1 MQKGSFCK
9 GLLSLVCAN
18 YRTAVMK
25 KFFKLNPYTII
36 GLAVV
41 LGIFA
46 YIYEVPFLDIIELKT
61 IDLRFTTR
69 GSIPAGPEIVLAV
82 IDEKSLE
89 KEGKWVWPRSK
100 IAAMVNKL
108 SKAGTKVIGFDV
120 GFLEPDDVK
129 IIETINDIQN
139 EVKKSHFQNKAFDL
153 FMENLK
159 LESDNDRL
167 LANAI
172 AKSNARVVLGFFFHM
187 DSAAAQH
194 YDEKDLE
201 THLKNIRGAR
211 HKFVRYDSKTA
222 QKVPLIEAKM
232 PQSNIEIISNAT
244 EYAGYFNMFPD
255 PDGVVRWIPA
265 VFRLNDTLY
274 APLSLITASA
284 YLDNPVSTEVA
295 EHGVEGV
302 NIGDLFIPTNER
314 GDILINY
321 RGREKTFPHISITDI
336 LHENVPGDVLADK
349 IVLVGATAIG
359 IYDLRVTPFGTTF
372 PGLEIHANVI
382 DSILQK
388 DFLQKPDWAKIF
400 GVLAILI
407 AGLFLGLVLPR
418 AGAVPGALASLFLFF
433 GYIALCQYL
442 FSAQGLIIN
451 LVYPLTVIIII
462 YVAITAYRYLA
473 EASQKRFIKDAFS
486 TYMAPSVVNQLIQS
500 PEKLVLGGEKRV
512 ITAFFSDVQG
522 FTGIS
527 EKLTPVELVELLNEF
542 LTEMTD
548 IILAHEGT
556 VDKFEGDAIIA
567 MFGAPNPLINQAEV
581 ACRSCIEMQKRL
593 AELRV
598 KWKAEGRP
606 ELKMR
611 IGLCTGPAVVGNM
624 GSKSRMDYTM
634 MGDTVNTA
642 ARLEGVNKAYEC
654 FTLVSESTFSKIG
667 NNIVG
672 REIDS
677 INVVGKEEPITIYEL
692 IGFPE
697 DIDAPLRETLDNYA
711 RGLNAYRKQ
720 DWNRALVF
728 FNQAL
733 AAIPDDGPSKTMLAR
748 CRDYKV
754 NPPGKDWNGAH
765 SMLTK

>member
-1 MQKGSFCK
+1 MQKRAFCK
-9 GLLSLVCAN
+9 GLLTLICAN

-25 KFFKLNPYTII
+25 KLFKLNPYTISV
-36 GLAVV
+36 LAIV

-46 YIYEVPFLDIIELKT
+46 YTYGVPFLDIIELKT

-69 GSIPAGPEIVLAV
+69 GSLAAGPEVVLAV

-100 IAAMVNKL
+100 IAAIVNKL
-108 SKAGTKVIGFDV
+108 SKAGTKVIGFDI
-120 GFLEPDDVK
+120 GFLEPDDIRV
-129 IIETINDIQN
+129 IETINDIQN
-139 EVKKSHFQNKAFDL
+139 EVKKSHLQTKAFDRFL
-153 FMENLK
+153 ENLK
-159 LESDNDRL
+159 IESDNDRL

-187 DSAAAQH
+187 DTAAAQH
-194 YDEKDLE
+194 YGEKDLAAHQE
-201 THLKNIRGAR
+201 NVRGSR
-211 HKFVRYDSKTA
+211 HKFVRYASEAA
-222 QKVPLIEAKM
+222 QSVPFIEAKM

-244 EYAGYFNMFPD
+244 EYSGYFNMFPD
-255 PDGVVRWIPA
+255 RDGVVRWIPA
-265 VFRLNDTLY
+265 VFRFNNTLY
-274 APLSLITASA
+274 APLSLITAGA
-284 YLDNPVSTEVA
+284 YLDNPVSADVA
-295 EHGVEGV
+295 EHGIEGV
-302 NIGDLFIPTNER
+302 SIGDLFIPTDELGR
-314 GDILINY
+314 ILINY

-336 LHENVPGDVLADK
+336 LHEDVPGDLLKDK
-349 IVLVGATAIG
+349 IVLVGATAVG

-382 DSILQK
+382 DSILKK
-388 DFLQKPDWAKIF
+388 DFLQKPGWASIF
-400 GVLAILI
+400 DVLAILI
-407 AGLFLGLVLPR
+407 TGLSLGLVLPR
-418 AGAVPGALASLFLFF
+418 VGVVPGALAGLSSFI

-451 LVYPLTVIIII
+451 LVYPLTVMIII

-473 EASQKRFIKDAFS
+473 EASQKKFIKDAFS

-522 FTGIS
+522 FTSIS
-527 EKLTPVELVELLNEF
+527 ENLTPVELVELLNEF

-567 MFGAPNPLINQAEV
+567 LFGAPNPLVNQAEV
-581 ACRSCIEMQKRL
+581 ACRSCIEMQKKL
-593 AELRV
+593 AEMRA

-654 FTLVSESTFSKIG
+654 FTLDSESTFSKIG
-667 NNIVG
+667 NGIVG

-677 INVVGKEEPITIYEL
+677 INVVGKKEPITIYEL
-692 IGFPE
+692 IGYPE
-697 DIDAPLRETLDNYA
+697 DVDASISETLDNYDQ
-711 RGLNAYRKQ
+711 GLNAYRKQ
-720 DWNRALVF
+720 DWNKALVF
-728 FNQAL
+728 FNKAL
-733 AAIPDDGPSKTMLAR
+733 TATPDDGPSKTMLAR
-748 CRDYKV
+748 CNDYKA
-754 NPPGKDWNGAH
+754 NPPGKDWNGAFTMT
-765 SMLTK
+765 SK

>member
-1 MQKGSFCK
+1 
-9 GLLSLVCAN
+9 
-18 YRTAVMK
+18 MK
-25 KFFKLNPYTII
+25 KLFKLNPYTISVLAI
-36 GLAVV
+36 G

-46 YIYEVPFLDIIELKT
+46 YLYGVPFLDIIELKT

-69 GSIPAGPEIVLAV
+69 GSLAAGPEVVLAV

-100 IAAMVNKL
+100 IAAIVNKL
-108 SKAGTKVIGFDV
+108 SKAGTKVIGFDI
-120 GFLEPDDVK
+120 GFLEPDDIRV
-129 IIETINDIQN
+129 IETINDIQN
-139 EVKKSHFQNKAFDL
+139 EVKKSHLQTKAFDRFL
-153 FMENLK
+153 ENLK
-159 LESDNDRL
+159 IESDNDRL

-172 AKSNARVVLGFFFHM
+172 VKSNAMVVLGFFFHM
-187 DSAAAQH
+187 DTAAAQH
-194 YDEKDLE
+194 YGEKDLAAHQE
-201 THLKNIRGAR
+201 NVRGSR
-211 HKFVRYDSKTA
+211 HKFVRYASEAA
-222 QKVPLIEAKM
+222 QSVPFIEAKM

-244 EYAGYFNMFPD
+244 AYSGYFNMFPD
-255 PDGVVRWIPA
+255 TDGAVRWIPS
-265 VFRLNDTLY
+265 VFRFNNTLY
-274 APLSLITASA
+274 APLSLITAGA
-284 YLDNPVSTEVA
+284 YLDNPVSADVG

-302 NIGDLFIPTNER
+302 SIGDLFIPTDELGR
-314 GDILINY
+314 ILINY

-336 LHENVPGDVLADK
+336 LHEDVSGDVLKDK

-372 PGLEIHANVI
+372 PGLEIHANII
-382 DSILQK
+382 DSILKK
-388 DFLQKPDWAKIF
+388 DFLQKPGWASIF
-400 GVLAILI
+400 DVLAILI
-407 AGLFLGLVLPR
+407 TGLSLGLVLPR
-418 AGAVPGALASLFLFF
+418 VGVVPGALAGLSSFI

-451 LVYPLTVIIII
+451 LVYPLTVMIII

-473 EASQKRFIKDAFS
+473 EASQKKFIKDAFS

-522 FTGIS
+522 FTSIS

-567 MFGAPNPLINQAEV
+567 LFGAPNPLVNQAEV
-581 ACRSCIEMQKRL
+581 ACRSCIEMQKKL
-593 AELRV
+593 AELRA

-624 GSKSRMDYTM
+624 GSKNRMDYTM

-667 NNIVG
+667 NGIVG

-677 INVVGKEEPITIYEL
+677 INVVGKKEPITIYEL
-692 IGFPE
+692 IGYPE
-697 DIDAPLRETLDNYA
+697 DVDASRSETLDNYDQ
-711 RGLNAYRKQ
+711 GLNAYRKQ
-720 DWNRALVF
+720 DWNKALVF
-728 FNQAL
+728 FNKAL
-733 AAIPDDGPSKTMLAR
+733 TATPDDGPSKTMLAR
-748 CRDYKV
+748 CNDYKA
-754 NPPGKDWNGAH
+754 NPPGKDWNGAFTMT
-765 SMLTK
+765 SK

>member
-1 MQKGSFCK
+1 
-9 GLLSLVCAN
+9 
-18 YRTAVMK
+18 MK
-25 KFFKLNPYTII
+25 KFFKLNPYTISI
-36 GLAVV
+36 LIIV

-46 YIYEVPFLDIIELKT
+46 YAYGIPFLDIIELKT

-69 GSIPAGPEIVLAV
+69 GSLAASPEVVLAV
-82 IDEKSLE
+82 IDEKSLK

-100 IAAMVNKL
+100 IADMVTKL
-108 SKAGTKVIGFDV
+108 SKAGAKVIGFDI
-120 GFLEPDDVK
+120 GFLEPDDIRIVN
-129 IIETINDIQN
+129 TINTIQN
-139 EVKKSHFQNKAFDL
+139 EVKKIHFKDKTFERFL
-153 FMENLK
+153 ENLK
-159 LESDNDRL
+159 IESDDDKL
-167 LANAI
+167 LARTI
-172 AKSNARVVLGFFFHM
+172 TKSSARVVLGYFFHM
-187 DSAAAQH
+187 DPEATQH
-194 YDEKDLE
+194 YSAKDLAAHQE
-201 THLKNIRGAR
+201 NVRGSR
-211 HKFVRYDSKTA
+211 HKFVRYASEAA
-222 QKVPLIEAKM
+222 QNVPLIEAKM

-244 EYAGYFNMFPD
+244 EYSGYFNMFPD

-265 VFRLNDTLY
+265 VFRFNDILY
-274 APLSLITASA
+274 APLSLISAAA
-284 YLDNPVSTEVA
+284 YLDNPVSVDVA

-302 NIGDLFIPTNER
+302 NIGSISIPTDELGR
-314 GDILINY
+314 ILINY

-336 LHENVPGDVLADK
+336 LHEDVPGDVLKDK
-349 IVLVGATAIG
+349 IVLVGATAVG

-372 PGLEIHANVI
+372 PGLEIHANII
-382 DSILQK
+382 DSILNQ
-388 DFLQKPDWAKIF
+388 DFLQQPGWTSIF
-400 GVLAILI
+400 DVLAILL
-407 AGLFLGLVLPR
+407 AGLFLGIVLPR
-418 AGAVPGALASLFLFF
+418 AGVVPGALAGLSLFI

-442 FSAQGLIIN
+442 FSAQGLILN
-451 LVYPLTVIIII
+451 LVYPLTVMIII

-473 EASQKRFIKDAFS
+473 EASQKKFIKDAFS

-522 FTGIS
+522 FTSIS

-567 MFGAPNPLINQAEV
+567 MFGAPNPLVNQAEV
-581 ACRSCIEMQKRL
+581 ACRSCIEMQKKL
-593 AELRV
+593 VELRAT
-598 KWKAEGRP
+598 WKTEGRP

-611 IGLCTGPAVVGNM
+611 IGLCTGSAVVGNM
-624 GSKSRMDYTM
+624 GSKNRMDYTM

-667 NNIVG
+667 NGIVG

-677 INVVGKEEPITIYEL
+677 INVVGKEKPITIYEL
-692 IGFPE
+692 IGYHE
-697 DIDAPLRETLDNYA
+697 DVDAPRRETLDNYT

-728 FNQAL
+728 FNQGL

-748 CRDYKV
+748 CHDYKV
-754 NPPGKDWNGAH
+754 NPPGKDWNGAFTMI
-765 SMLTK
+765 SK

>member
-1 MQKGSFCK
+1 M
-9 GLLSLVCAN
+9 
-18 YRTAVMK
+18 
-25 KFFKLNPYTII
+25 
-36 GLAVV
+36 
-41 LGIFA
+41 
-46 YIYEVPFLDIIELKT
+46 
-61 IDLRFTTR
+61 
-69 GSIPAGPEIVLAV
+69 
-82 IDEKSLE
+82 
-89 KEGKWVWPRSK
+89 
-100 IAAMVNKL
+100 
-108 SKAGTKVIGFDV
+108 
-120 GFLEPDDVK
+120 
-129 IIETINDIQN
+129 
-139 EVKKSHFQNKAFDL
+139 
-153 FMENLK
+153 
-159 LESDNDRL
+159 
-167 LANAI
+167 
-172 AKSNARVVLGFFFHM
+172 
-187 DSAAAQH
+187 
-194 YDEKDLE
+194 
-201 THLKNIRGAR
+201 
-211 HKFVRYDSKTA
+211 
-222 QKVPLIEAKM
+222 
-232 PQSNIEIISNAT
+232 
-244 EYAGYFNMFPD
+244 
-255 PDGVVRWIPA
+255 PA
-265 VFRLNDTLY
+265 VFKFNDMLY
-274 APLSLITASA
+274 APLSLIATGA
-284 YLDNPVSTEVA
+284 YLDSPVSTEVA
-295 EHGVEGV
+295 DFGVEGV
-302 NIGDLFIPTNER
+302 RIGDLFIPTDEHGR
-314 GDILINY
+314 ILINY
-321 RGREKTFPHISITDI
+321 RGPEKTFPHISITDI
-336 LHENVPGDVLADK
+336 LHENVPGDTLEDK
-349 IVLVGATAIG
+349 IVLVGATAVG
-359 IYDLRVTPFGTTF
+359 IYDLRVTPFGTIF
-372 PGLEIHANVI
+372 PGLEIHANII
-382 DSILQK
+382 DSILKK
-388 DFLQKPDWAKIF
+388 DFLQKPGRPSIF
-400 GVLAILI
+400 DVLAILI

-418 AGAVPGALASLFLFF
+418 AGVVPGALAGLSLFI

-451 LVYPLTVIIII
+451 LVYPLTVMIII

-473 EASQKRFIKDAFS
+473 EASQKKFIKDAFS

-567 MFGAPNPLINQAEV
+567 LFGAPNPLVNQAEV

-593 AELRV
+593 AQLRA

-624 GSKSRMDYTM
+624 GSKNRMDYTM
-634 MGDTVNTA
+634 MGDTVNIA

-677 INVVGKEEPITIYEL
+677 INVVGKKEPITIYEL
-692 IGFPE
+692 IGYPE
-697 DIDAPLRETLDNYA
+697 DVDAPRHETLDNYA

-733 AAIPDDGPSKTMLAR
+733 SAIPDDGPSKTMLAR
-748 CRDYKV
+748 CNDYKV
-754 NPPGKDWNGAH
+754 NPPGKDWNGAY